1 MEFRVKI
8 NNQIL
13 KNNPRGL
20 DSFRK
25 EFQLDSKLYGIYTVS
40 TFDLVFIGDGYC
52 KIRDFFYQD
61 DSCDISII
69 IEENCNGNWNV
80 VFNGVSKINSI
91 KLFESNK
98 EATLEIEDISPIS
111 LITKNSE
118 VLIDLETTKDI
129 FGNSITPASVQNIFL
144 SYIRSTPAYSTYQI
158 SWDEAIRVILE
169 SITGVN
175 VNVSSDFLNSYS
187 QNEIWEVEF
196 FGNIADI
203 INITINFTNFQ
214 GQTIQLESG
223 FATPA
228 YDNIPAL
235 ARICL
240 NEMSGTLNSEV
251 ISSIED
257 WVDYRA
263 FLKTSIDP
271 LNPNKIIF
279 ENHLPI
285 KINFINVESLSTIT
299 TTITNTQ
306 EYVDGGNDPTLCS
319 YRGLMGL
326 TIQLFNL
333 SFKNLMEE
341 LNRIYNVYF
350 TAKYNNAGGIDV
362 KILPYSDIIYKNED
376 IVFNSLQNIQ
386 VELDDT
392 NSYTSINSSDGSKST
407 LSQAKKSFTS
417 DDCAIASDL
426 DLQNDFILG
435 SVPTQIIPSEPF
447 DADKTSQ
454 VFLIDN
460 NGMAVLTQ
468 FMYFNIT
475 TPTPIVLIPDVMII
489 NLYNTNWHKIY
500 RHLPL
505 IKRNVKGIASFNS
518 SFFGGDFNV
527 NVTNNTNGYF
537 KKYTF
542 KANIK
547 DVEFNLLAENS
558 LNKARFNVN
567 GTYKIG
573 LIRAIDYNYITGQA
587 DFTILGR

>member
-13 KNNPRGL
+13 KNNPTGL

-69 IEENCNGNWNV
+69 IEEKCNGNWNV
-80 VFNGVSKINSI
+80 VLNGVSKIDTI

-118 VLIDLETTKDI
+118 ILVDLQTTKDI
-129 FGNSITPASVQNIFL
+129 FGNSITPATFQSVSL
-144 SYIRSTPAYSTYQI
+144 SSIRSSPIYNTYQI
-158 SWDEAIRVILE
+158 YWDEAIRVILE
-169 SITGVN
+169 SITGVD
-175 VNVSSDFLNSYS
+175 VNVSSDFLSSYS

-196 FGNIADI
+196 SGNVADI
-203 INITINFTNFQ
+203 LNITINFTNFQ
-214 GQTIQLESG
+214 GQTIQLDSSYNG
-223 FATPA
+223 TG
-228 YDNIPAL
+228 YDNITTL
-235 ARICL
+235 ATICL
-240 NEMSGTLNSEV
+240 NEMSGTLTNEV
-251 ISSIED
+251 ISSVQD

-285 KINFINVESLSTIT
+285 KINFINVDSTSAIT

-306 EYVDGGNDPTLCS
+306 KYVDGGNNPTICS

-326 TIQLFNL
+326 GIQLLNL

-341 LNRIYNVYF
+341 LNKIYNVYF
-350 TAKYNNAGGIDV
+350 TAKYNNSGGIDI

-392 NSYTSINSSDGSKST
+392 NSYTSIDSSDGSQST
-407 LSQAKKSFTS
+407 LSQAKRSFIS
-417 DDCAIASDL
+417 EECVSSSNL
-426 DLQNDFILG
+426 DLQNNFIMG
-435 SVPTQIIPSEPF
+435 SVPTQIIITEPF
-447 DADKTSQ
+447 DVDKTSQ

-460 NGMAVLTQ
+460 DGMDTLTK
-468 FMYFNIT
+468 FMYYSPSMFIEIA
-475 TPTPIVLIPDVMII
+475 PVPAVRII

-505 IKRNVKGIASFNS
+505 IKKNVRGIISFYS
-518 SFFGGDFNV
+518 SFFGGDNNV

-558 LNKARFNVN
+558 LNKAKFNVN
-567 GTYKIG
+567 DTYKIG
-573 LIRAIDYNYITGQA
+573 LIRTIDYNYITGQG